1 MALLPMCL
9 YNLSGTKN
17 NNKLQFRSHSF
28 FFFFFLIAPYNIP
41 EPMNTSAMSW
51 DPYVVRWS
59 PCSNSYWWIRN
70 HLSFLHHQN
79 IPSSKSLTPWPHLNP
94 SQPQQAWSLYI
105 LGFPGGS
112 DGKESACNVG
122 DLGSITGFEKNWRR
136 SWQPTPV
143 FFPGES
149 PQTEEPG
156 RLQSMGSQ

>member
-1 MALLPMCL
+1 MVPSIVLCNFKKIIL
-9 YNLSGTKN
+9 NLKHLKVCDYIWHFFPCVFTIFLEPKTTTNFNSDHT
-17 NNKLQFRSHSF
+17 LF

-94 SQPQQAWSLYI
+94 SQPQ
-105 LGFPGGS
+105 
-112 DGKESACNVG
+112 
-122 DLGSITGFEKNWRR
+122 
-136 SWQPTPV
+136 
-143 FFPGES
+143 
-149 PQTEEPG
+149 
-156 RLQSMGSQ
+156 